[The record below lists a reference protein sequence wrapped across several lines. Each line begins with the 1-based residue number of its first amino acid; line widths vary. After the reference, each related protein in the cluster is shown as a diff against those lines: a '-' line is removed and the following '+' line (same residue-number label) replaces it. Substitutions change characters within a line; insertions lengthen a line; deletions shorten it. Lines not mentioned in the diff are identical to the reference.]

1 MKNKDIFLSASILSS
16 DFKNLENEIIALN
29 ESGIDEF
36 HLDVMDGNFVE
47 SISFGDPII
56 KTVRSLTSI
65 PIEAHLMVDKPNN
78 FVENFA
84 RLGVDIFTFH
94 IESKSD
100 ILMTISNIKNNG
112 MKVGI
117 ALNPDTPIE
126 LIEPYLQQIDRIL
139 FMTVYPGKGGQ
150 KYIEDINNKILEFS
164 NNKSISQNLL
174 IAIDG
179 GVKPETVLGGYNSG
193 AKLFVSGTGILNSN
207 LGFRGAVNEFR
218 KVILE

>member
-16 DFKNLENEIIALN
+16 DFKNLENEITALN
-29 ESGIDEF
+29 QSGIDEF

-84 RLGVDIFTFH
+84 KLGVDIFTFH

-100 ILMTISNIKNNG
+100 ILKTISNIKNNG

-117 ALNPDTPIE
+117 ALNPDTP
-126 LIEPYLQQIDRIL
+126 YL
-139 FMTVYPGKGGQ
+139 
-150 KYIEDINNKILEFS
+150 
-164 NNKSISQNLL
+164 
-174 IAIDG
+174 
-179 GVKPETVLGGYNSG
+179 
-193 AKLFVSGTGILNSN
+193 
-207 LGFRGAVNEFR
+207 
-218 KVILE
+218 

>member
-1 MKNKDIFLSASILSS
+1 
-16 DFKNLENEIIALN
+16 
-29 ESGIDEF
+29 
-36 HLDVMDGNFVE
+36 MDGNFVE

-65 PIEAHLMVDKPNN
+65 PIEAHLMVDEPNN

-84 RLGVDIFTFH
+84 KLGVDIFTFH

-100 ILMTISNIKNNG
+100 ISKTISNVKNNG

-117 ALNPDTPIE
+117 ALNPDTSIE

-150 KYIEDINNKILEFS
+150 KYIEDINLSLIH
-164 NNKSISQNLL
+164 ISE
-174 IAIDG
+174 
-179 GVKPETVLGGYNSG
+179 PTRPY
-193 AKLFVSGTGILNSN
+193 
-207 LGFRGAVNEFR
+207 
-218 KVILE
+218 